1 MGLLNSLLKKG
12 KTEDSTAEEGQV
24 VQTFEPAPATAAE
37 TSAEAAAGTEGE
49 KSGKHG
55 DPGVCCGSCH

>member
-1 MGLLNSLLKKG
+1 MGLLNSLLKKD
-12 KTEDSTAEEGQV
+12 KTADGTAEESQV

-37 TSAEAAAGTEGE
+37 TSAEAAAGTEEE

-55 DPGVCCGSCH
+55 EPGVCCGSCY

>member
-1 MGLLNSLLKKG
+1 MGLLNSLLKKD

-24 VQTFEPAPATAAE
+24 VQTFEPAPATASE
-37 TSAEAAAGTEGE
+37 TRVEAAAGTEGE

-55 DPGVCCGSCH
+55 EPGVCCGSCH